1 MAKLI
6 TLKTLFPAY
15 LILSL
20 LAGLGQGDIMDNPM
34 NSKYQAAAKGPPVVI
49 NTNPQACA
57 NDVTPSL
64 GTITVTFDQTM
75 MDKSWSW
82 TGGGETYPKTTGQPS
97 YDQKRTTCSLPVKLE
112 PGKVYWVGINSPSH
126 QNFKSADGVP
136 AKRYVILFATMDQN
150 GKPTVIP
157 EDMLA
162 KAKEINSQNK

>member
-20 LAGLGQGDIMDNPM
+20 LTGLGQGDTMDNSM
-34 NSKYQAAAKGPPVVI
+34 NSKYQTAAKGAPIVI
-49 NTNPQACA
+49 STNPQACA

-64 GTITVTFDQTM
+64 GTITVTFDQPMT
-75 MDKSWSW
+75 DKSWSW

-97 YDQKRTTCSLPVKLE
+97 YDQKRITCSLPVKLE
-112 PGKVYWVGINSPSH
+112 PGKVYWVGINSPRY

-150 GKPTVIP
+150 GKPTAIP
-157 EDMLA
+157 DDLLV